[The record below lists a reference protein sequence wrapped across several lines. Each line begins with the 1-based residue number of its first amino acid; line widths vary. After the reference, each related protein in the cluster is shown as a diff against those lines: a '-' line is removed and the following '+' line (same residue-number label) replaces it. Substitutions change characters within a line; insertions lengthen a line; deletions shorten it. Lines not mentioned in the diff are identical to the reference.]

1 VSTKRVLTFS
11 WLILLFLGLI
21 VAWLGFG
28 EGGFIRLYRME
39 KERQTHLDRIQDL
52 EKKNRE
58 LLEEIERLREDAA
71 YMESLGRRELGLLKD
86 DEVLYRFVKER
97 DLTPPAPPKESKKP

>member
-1 VSTKRVLTFS
+1 VSTKKVLTFS

-28 EGGFIRLYRME
+28 ERGFIHLYRME